1 MQRVYIE
8 DLEDGSFMKVFIDD
22 KYTGVEVYT
31 KDPEGNKCAM
41 IIDKK
46 LFKRF
51 CLDASKLCKV
61 RPVKTNH
68 VGLVTTTPI
77 KELELCW
84 NMS

>member
-1 MQRVYIE
+1 MQMVYIE
-8 DLEDGSFMKVFIDD
+8 DSEDGGFMKVFIDD

-46 LFKRF
+46 LLKRF
-51 CLDASKLCKV
+51 CLDVAKLCKV
-61 RPVKTNH
+61 RSIKTNH
-68 VGLVTTTPI
+68 VGLVTTTQI